1 MRSLTRHAVSVARR
15 NPLALLIVGAAAVVF
30 CWTSLSAHNADNAPP
45 QQSLLQ
51 SISWR
56 AQLYA
61 RKAQGGVPDL
71 SWSDLWHMTTQG
83 GGFGMEKA
91 IAFDISLAGSVRN
104 PHITDDDRRT
114 GEKIFRQRCES
125 CHGANG
131 AGGHAPP
138 LNRSGLSHGDSDLA
152 LYTVLRDGVPDTAM
166 AAADLTI
173 LERWQVVSHVRALQ
187 LHPSHR
193 LAADARVGIS
203 ASSEQILRSRAH
215 PDSWLTYS
223 GTVDGHRYTPIAEIT
238 RDNVS
243 RLRLLWSR
251 SFRTSDTTIEA
262 TPLVVGGVMFT
273 TYPPASVVAIEAKS
287 AKVLWTHTRHVPQN
301 LPLCCGRMNRGL
313 AILGQTLFFGS
324 LDGVLTAINANTGKV
339 IWEARVADPSQ
350 GYTMTGAPL
359 IANDL
364 VIVGT
369 AGGEFGI
376 RGFVTAYDALTGERR
391 WTFSTIPGPGEKGH
405 HTWENEAWRTGGGA
419 TWVTGSYDPELD
431 ILYWGVGNPSPDFAG
446 HLRPGDNL
454 FSNSVVALHARSGK
468 LAWHFQFTPHDEYD
482 WDSNQTP
489 ILADLVIDGQV
500 RKTICWANR
509 NGFYYVLDRVT
520 GEFLNGV
527 PYVEM
532 NWATGLEPSGR
543 PIPVP
548 PPPSSKNGR
557 LVKPGAGGTNWQ
569 NPAFDAARGLVFVP
583 ALEGAAVLTISPD
596 AEPRE
601 PGTLYLG
608 SRSAVV
614 PGSQTPLVRALDAA
628 SGARRWE
635 YPSPPMTD
643 EAQFSGL
650 LATGGAL
657 VFGASGGVVFALD
670 SDTGRELW
678 RVFLGGDTRA
688 APISFTVDG
697 RQVIAVSA
705 GQSLFVFG
713 L

>member
-1 MRSLTRHAVSVARR
+1 
-15 NPLALLIVGAAAVVF
+15 VF
-30 CWTSLSAHNADNAPP
+30 FWWTSLSADSAAPQP
-45 QQSLLQ
+45 RSSLVQSV
-51 SISWR
+51 SWR
-56 AQLYA
+56 ARLYA
-61 RKAQGGVPDL
+61 RKAQGDVPNL

-104 PHITDDDRRT
+104 PHFTADDRLA
-114 GEKIFRQRCES
+114 GAKIFRQRCEG

-131 AGGHAPP
+131 TGGHAPP

-152 LYTVLRDGVPDTAM
+152 LYTVLRDGVPGTAM
-166 AAADLTI
+166 AAPDLTI
-173 LERWQVVSHVRALQ
+173 LERWQVVTHVRSLQ
-187 LHPSHR
+187 LQPAHR
-193 LAADARVGIS
+193 RAASGPDASIS
-203 ASSEQILRSRAH
+203 ASSEQIARARAY

-223 GTVDGHRYTPIAEIT
+223 GALDGHRYTPIAEIT
-238 RDNVS
+238 KANVS
-243 RLRLLWSR
+243 RLRLRWSR
-251 SFRTSDTTIEA
+251 SFRTSDSTIEA
-262 TPLVVGGVMFT
+262 TPLVVGGVIFT
-273 TYPPASVVAIEAKS
+273 TYPPANVVAIEAKS
-287 AKVLWTHTRHVPQN
+287 AKVLWTHTHPVAQD

-313 AILGQTLFFGS
+313 AIRGDTLFFGS
-324 LDGVLTAINANTGKV
+324 LDGVLMAINANSGKV
-339 IWEARVADPSQ
+339 IWEARVAYPSQ

-359 IANDL
+359 VANDV

-405 HTWENEAWRTGGGA
+405 HTWENDAWRTGGGA

-431 ILYWGVGNPSPDFAG
+431 ILYWGVGNPSPDFAR

-454 FSNSVVALHARSGK
+454 FTNSVVALHARSGK

-489 ILADLVIDGQV
+489 ILADLVIDGRV

-520 GEFLNGV
+520 GEFLAGA

-532 NWATGLEPSGR
+532 NWAVGLDPSGR
-543 PIPVP
+543 PIPAP
-548 PPPSSKNGR
+548 QPHSSQNGR
-557 LVKPGAGGTNWQ
+557 LVRPGAGGTNWQ
-569 NPAFDAARGLVFVP
+569 NPAFDATRGLVFVP
-583 ALEGAAVLTISPD
+583 AIEGAAVLTVSPD
-596 AEPRE
+596 AAPRE

-614 PGSQTPLVRALDAA
+614 AGSHTPAVRALEAA
-628 SGARRWE
+628 TGARRWE
-635 YPSPPMTD
+635 YASPPMTD

-650 LATGGAL
+650 LATGGGL

-688 APISFTVDG
+688 APISFTIDG
-697 RQVIAVSA
+697 LQVIAVSA